1 MATRLDSRGRHSPGF
16 FWLRAAARSSPQPAM
31 DVPLAWTD
39 AAGQPRALTL
49 RLESHGPASDPD
61 V

>member
-1 MATRLDSRGRHSPGF
+1 MTHGLLRGARSESHTVRSE
-16 FWLRAAARSSPQPAM
+16 RAAPYQPAM